1 MSLLQKT
8 VVKKSQIKKKQKNIQ
23 IHIKFSG
30 EPDPEEFER
39 EVTSLQNLQ
48 QQPAPSWNPY
58 GGAQGNKTRLRH
70 FLIIAIWLPDN
81 YVHLA

>member
-1 MSLLQKT
+1 MLIVAFSKDCRKETPKL
-8 VVKKSQIKKKQKNIQ
+8 KKQKKNIQ

-58 GGAQGNKTRLRH
+58 GGAQGNKTRLKRH
-70 FLIIAIWLPDN
+70 SVPKA
-81 YVHLA
+81 VQ